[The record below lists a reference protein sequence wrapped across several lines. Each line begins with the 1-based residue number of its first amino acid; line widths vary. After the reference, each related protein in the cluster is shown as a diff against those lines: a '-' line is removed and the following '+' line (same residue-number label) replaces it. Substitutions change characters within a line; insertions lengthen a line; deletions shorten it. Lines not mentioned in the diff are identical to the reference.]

1 MKTCHFTACF
11 FILSENIVSLYPEGG
26 ISMLSD
32 KKNFFTP
39 DILERMLQDK
49 KAGIYA
55 LDTKRVITFWNEGAQ
70 KITGYESSEILG
82 LSCMDN
88 ILNHIDSKGVRLC
101 EKNCPASRAMQD
113 GLPKRAEIFLH
124 HKNGHRVPVVATVY
138 PVKNYDGT
146 VSGVI
151 EVFNDL
157 SEKDRKSQGPFY
169 DQLTGILCKLAVEQK
184 IRQAEEDFK
193 NSAVSF
199 GLLCFGIDNL
209 FQISQNY
216 TQNTAQRVVLMAAN
230 NLSAN
235 LRITDETGIWTNDS
249 FMLIVKFVDREQLHD
264 IAQNML
270 ITMNNCFL
278 KEGSE
283 IVMASVS
290 AGGSIFGKDDS
301 FYSITQRVEN
311 NLEKARLTDK
321 GSLFID

>member
-1 MKTCHFTACF
+1 
-11 FILSENIVSLYPEGG
+11 
-26 ISMLSD
+26 
-32 KKNFFTP
+32 
-39 DILERMLQDK
+39 
-49 KAGIYA
+49 
-55 LDTKRVITFWNEGAQ
+55 
-70 KITGYESSEILG
+70 
-82 LSCMDN
+82 
-88 ILNHIDSKGVRLC
+88 
-101 EKNCPASRAMQD
+101 MQD

-235 LRITDETGIWTNDS
+235 LRITDETGIWTNES
-249 FMLIVKFVDREQLHD
+249 FMLIVKFVDRAQLYD

-311 NLEKARLTDK
+311 NLEKARMIDN